1 MHTHG
6 GLCYHTVR
14 TTDAFRIQLSV
25 SLSVNR
31 VHCSDT
37 QQVYVVVA
45 EGCFLIFNTRSVIMS
60 RRKRLSTTT
69 MSCVVSVTSYF
80 TESFDSLSSRGQ
92 P

>member
-1 MHTHG
+1 M
-6 GLCYHTVR
+6 
-14 TTDAFRIQLSV
+14 
-25 SLSVNR
+25 
-31 VHCSDT
+31 
-37 QQVYVVVA
+37 VVA